1 MAKLGVSMSRLAK
14 LKMKVRGGRSHQANP
29 LNPTLST
36 EIGQADIAMEPNRNG
51 FGRGLKAVGEANKK
65 VVALCADLTGST
77 KIDAFAA
84 AFPERFFQTGIAEQ
98 NLITVSSG
106 FAAQGFIPYCSSY
119 AAFSPGRSWEQIKT
133 TVALNDRPV
142 KIIGSHAGLM
152 TGPDGATHQMLEDI
166 ALMRAM
172 PNMVVIVPC
181 DAKEAEKATVA
192 MSEDPR
198 PNYLRLARDTVP
210 TFTTDSTPF
219 EIGKAQVFREGTDI
233 TLIATGV
240 MTYQALLA
248 AQTLAKDGISA
259 EVLHVATI
267 KPLDEALIL
276 RSAKKTG
283 RVITI
288 EEAQIAGGLGG
299 AVAEVLSEKHPT
311 PLQRIGV
318 KDCYGESGNPE
329 ELMRAYGLTHT
340 HISLAAHELI
350 AK

>member
-1 MAKLGVSMSRLAK
+1 MSRIAK
-14 LKMKVRGGRSHQANP
+14 LKMKVRGGKTDSQEDA
-29 LNPTLST
+29 LNPTLSK
-36 EIGQADIAMEPNRNG
+36 EIGQSDITLEPNRNG
-51 FGRGLKAVGEANKK
+51 FGRGLKAAGEANEK

-77 KIDAFAA
+77 KIDAFAT
-84 AFPERFFQTGIAEQ
+84 AFPDRFFQTGIAEQ
-98 NLITVSSG
+98 NLVTVSSG

-152 TGPDGATHQMLEDI
+152 TGPDGATHQMLEDV

-198 PNYLRLARDTVP
+198 PNYLRLARDSVP

-219 EIGKAQVFREGTDI
+219 EIGKAQVFREGSDVTI
-233 TLIATGV
+233 IATGV
-240 MTYQALLA
+240 MTYQSLLA

-259 EVLHVATI
+259 EVIHVATI
-267 KPLDEALIL
+267 KPLDEAVVLS
-276 RSAKKTG
+276 SAKKTG
-283 RVITI
+283 HVITV

-299 AVAEVLSEKHPT
+299 AVAELLSEKHPT
-311 PLQRIGV
+311 LLRRIGV
-318 KDCYGESGNPE
+318 NDSYGESGNPE

-340 HISLAAHELI
+340 HISLAAHELMT
-350 AK
+350 K